1 MLLPHF
7 KALWIWSLPLS
18 WEKGFLC
25 LWMTSSSVP
34 VPCLA
39 CQVTVLRAH
48 KFYIKL
54 SICSFAQQEI
64 KYLGHTISAR
74 GVSTEPAKLLA
85 VEQRPTLTCLKEL
98 RGFQAWQGITENL
111 LSTMG
116 WLVDLYLIF
125 SRKKYLLFGHPY
137 WDNFLAVEDCLESLI
152 QAPVLALPDF
162 SKQFILETDAS
173 DVGFGVVLMQ
183 EGHPI

>member
-7 KALWIWSLPLS
+7 KGLWIWSLLLS

-25 LWMTSSSVP
+25 LWMTSSSIP

-54 SICSFAQQEI
+54 SICSFARQEI

-98 RGFQAWQGITENL
+98 RGFLGLTRYYRKFIKHYGLISRPLSDL
-111 LSTMG
+111 LKKEVPFVWTS
-116 WLVDLYLIF
+116 LLRQLF
-125 SRKKYLLFGHPY
+125 SSWR
-137 WDNFLAVEDCLESLI
+137 
-152 QAPVLALPDF
+152 LPW
-162 SKQFILETDAS
+162 ILDSGT
-173 DVGFGVVLMQ
+173 GFGSSRLL
-183 EGHPI
+183 